1 MRRKLTIPMITI
13 LCLCLASVSILFK
26 IIIGNEN
33 LESTKQ
39 YLRNNNLMAINLLK
53 VQNKETIPTF
63 FKDSY
68 INLDIRM
75 TYIDGSGKVIQDS
88 TVDSETLGNHN
99 DREEVIAARKYGE
112 GFSVRYSDTL
122 GKKLVY
128 FASDTG
134 NGYIIRSS
142 MPIEMLNN
150 VENRFF
156 KFFMII
162 IVIVFLFSMILLS
175 KLSSRIIEPVEELTK
190 STSNFAK
197 GDFNSRV
204 MVKSSDE
211 IGQLEQT
218 FNHMADKLQNTISD
232 ALDKQERL
240 EAILKSMDSGVIA
253 VDKNNKV
260 IMINPYAEKIF
271 GISKEIVGRNLLD
284 HIRNYELDKILRD
297 INNHY
302 WEIKLIW
309 PKERELR
316 IRTADIIREGE
327 ILGTV
332 AVIQDITDIKKL
344 ENMRS
349 QFVTNVT
356 HELKTPLTSIKGF
369 AETLRYVEDGVQ
381 RDKFLD
387 IINDEAERLTRLIN
401 DILELSDIENR
412 KEGKKTNIAVK
423 EVAEDVYHLMQ
434 QSAESKSI
442 ELKYSLG
449 EPVNIYGDED
459 RFKQMLINLVDNAIK
474 YSDPGGR
481 VEIGTDIKD
490 NKLIVWVKDNGVGIP
505 KQHIDRIFE
514 RFYRMDKARSRS
526 QGGTGLGLAIV
537 KHIVISFN
545 GEIKVNSEVG
555 KGSVFTVEIPLV

>member
-99 DREEVIAARKYGE
+99 DRGEVIAARKYGE

-434 QSAESKSI
+434 QSAESKGI

-490 NKLIVWVKDNGVGIP
+490 NKLILWVKDNGVGIP